1 MEVNNLDGYKKR
13 TLQKMENIELSTIK
27 LLSLPLN
34 DIKIVD
40 IAKLANVSQVS
51 IYNYYGSK
59 EALLK
64 AAIVRLMD
72 QQYEGYKKVLSSDIP
87 FSEKIKEL
95 FMRKK
100 NGLEIINL
108 EMFTNLMQKDPELQE
123 IIMDF
128 TMNKSFKL
136 LISLIDEGRELGLV
150 RNEVQNQTL
159 LIYIQ
164 VLSQSFMNMDS
175 ATSQYIQQKE
185 VMDEIMNL
193 FLYGLLKQE
202 DSHV

>member
-1 MEVNNLDGYKKR
+1 MTEVRILDGYKKR
-13 TLQKMENIELSTIK
+13 TLQKMESIEKSTTK

-34 DIKIVD
+34 DIKIAD

-64 AAIVRLMD
+64 ATIIRLMD
-72 QQYEGYKKVLSSDIP
+72 DQYEETKKMISSEIP
-87 FSEKIKEL
+87 FNEKIKEL
-95 FMRKK
+95 FIRKK
-100 NGLEIINL
+100 NALDIINL
-108 EMFTNLMQKDPELQE
+108 EMFTALMKKDSELQE
-123 IIMDF
+123 LVLDF
-128 TMNKSFKL
+128 TMNKSFKM
-136 LISLIDEGRELGLV
+136 LISLIDEGRSLGLV

-164 VLSQSFMNMDS
+164 VLSQAFLNMDQT
-175 ATSQYIQQKE
+175 TSQYIQQKE
-185 VMDEIMNL
+185 VVDEIMNI

-202 DSHV
+202 D